1 MAYKPWVSKYQ
12 IKMVEEGPLPDF
24 LERKELLQVIHE
36 KLQKGGYLRTGF
48 ECYSLPNSPMTKAFR
63 DGTAHYGASGHQTGG
78 RVNFIAVGSSSTSN
92 LGDDYYAQNFY
103 DINSYKKSLDKNKLP
118 VFRGLKLNI
127 DDKIRQHATQQ
138 IRSYFKIDYKNFE
151 KNLI

>member
-48 ECYSLPNSPMTKAFR
+48 ECYSLPNSPMTKAFHE
-63 DGTAHYGASGHQTGG
+63 GTSHYGASGHQTGG

-92 LGDDYYAQNFY
+92 CLE
-103 DINSYKKSLDKNKLP
+103 ITE
-118 VFRGLKLNI
+118 V
-127 DDKIRQHATQQ
+127 
-138 IRSYFKIDYKNFE
+138 
-151 KNLI
+151 